1 MALSEAIASLLH
13 VGNYSTLVLVPKS
26 GKIREFAS
34 LYAWLNQL
42 DLKGFSVKGIFYGW
56 WIVVASFFIA
66 FYIGGAIFFGFTAF
80 FEPIVEEFDWSY
92 TAVSIG
98 VALRGLEM
106 GILAP
111 LIGFLVDRFGSRRLV
126 IFGVITVGFG
136 LILISQTQ
144 SLIMLYAGFLL
155 LSLGA
160 GGCASVVLFTAVAN
174 WFRRNIGKALGIVAC
189 GFGAGGLIIPLVP
202 WLIDACGWRS
212 ALVILAVIMWAIGIP
227 LAFVIRDKP
236 EKYGYLPDGGTMSA
250 ATLSSQIEPEVV
262 EISFV
267 EIIKG
272 RTLWFISL
280 AEAIRWIILTAVV
293 VHIMPYLTSIGIS
306 RANAALVAAAIPL
319 VSLIG
324 RFGFGWLGDTFDKR
338 YLMAVTYGL
347 TGLGML
353 ALSYSSVWL
362 FMFLFLICFPLAHGG
377 GVTLRGAMMS
387 EYFGRSSF
395 GKTLG
400 TIMGISSIGG
410 IIGPILAGF
419 TFDTRGSYQLIW
431 LAFCGLTIISVA
443 VILMVKSA
451 TNSALGFRNDIGQ

>member
-155 LSLGA
+155 SFLG
-160 GGCASVVLFTAVAN
+160 G
-174 WFRRNIGKALGIVAC
+174 R
-189 GFGAGGLIIPLVP
+189 
-202 WLIDACGWRS
+202 WLCQRG
-212 ALVILAVIMWAIGIP
+212 
-227 LAFVIRDKP
+227 
-236 EKYGYLPDGGTMSA
+236 
-250 ATLSSQIEPEVV
+250 
-262 EISFV
+262 
-267 EIIKG
+267 
-272 RTLWFISL
+272 
-280 AEAIRWIILTAVV
+280 V
-293 VHIMPYLTSIGIS
+293 VHSG
-306 RANAALVAAAIPL
+306 
-319 VSLIG
+319 
-324 RFGFGWLGDTFDKR
+324 
-338 YLMAVTYGL
+338 
-347 TGLGML
+347 
-353 ALSYSSVWL
+353 
-362 FMFLFLICFPLAHGG
+362 C
-377 GVTLRGAMMS
+377 
-387 EYFGRSSF
+387 
-395 GKTLG
+395 
-400 TIMGISSIGG
+400 
-410 IIGPILAGF
+410 
-419 TFDTRGSYQLIW
+419 
-431 LAFCGLTIISVA
+431 
-443 VILMVKSA
+443 
-451 TNSALGFRNDIGQ
+451 